1 MIYTLKSE
9 NTVAKI
15 SSRGAELI
23 SLEVEGRELMWQGES
38 WSSHAPILFP
48 VCGKLKG
55 SKYSYGNVEYS
66 LPGHGF
72 AGKRE
77 FFLIKSTDS
86 SVELML
92 TSDKETLDIY
102 PFYFC
107 LKATYTL
114 EGSSL
119 KASFRIENMS
129 SVQMPYM
136 FGWHPG
142 FNLPGEMPLSSYSV
156 KFENANNVEI
166 HPLRPGTPFISE
178 EILPYPL
185 KDGCYDLCEE
195 EIYREDTLILTGT
208 GTKSEIICRESDF
221 SLTLEYSENL
231 PYFCIWK
238 YPDSESRFICLEPW
252 TDTPANGL
260 DDEVFES
267 RKMQRLESGKSE
279 LYEYK
284 ILF

>member
-9 NTVAKI
+9 NTVAKK

-102 PFYFC
+102 PFYF
-107 LKATYTL
+107 
-114 EGSSL
+114 
-119 KASFRIENMS
+119 
-129 SVQMPYM
+129 
-136 FGWHPG
+136 
-142 FNLPGEMPLSSYSV
+142 
-156 KFENANNVEI
+156 
-166 HPLRPGTPFISE
+166 
-178 EILPYPL
+178 
-185 KDGCYDLCEE
+185 
-195 EIYREDTLILTGT
+195 
-208 GTKSEIICRESDF
+208 
-221 SLTLEYSENL
+221 
-231 PYFCIWK
+231 
-238 YPDSESRFICLEPW
+238 
-252 TDTPANGL
+252 
-260 DDEVFES
+260 
-267 RKMQRLESGKSE
+267 
-279 LYEYK
+279 
-284 ILF
+284 